1 MKIVDWNIVFSSI
14 GKQQNFILILSIIA
28 IIIFSIT
35 LYIEKTSFYNFFIE
49 LIRWVSL
56 ILSIYFLA
64 YAIILTKIFSEKY
77 FSKKR

>member
-49 LIRWVSL
+49 LIRWISL